1 MIKPEDRFLPDSVL
15 TAMDEILVRPRPVI
29 REAVF
34 VSQWMPLFVSPPEA
48 NVPII
53 DWVSVAGSWHSAVDI
68 IDDYGN
74 IVATVPPL
82 LETEADPLLI
92 PPEIN
97 LQQVVQDSIT
107 LSGISDEARA
117 NNLIL
122 NTFFNPNTEEYNKAR
137 IQVNWQHV
145 EAWNKIFLR
154 YGAPQCVV
162 DIDALKKAA
171 GAKDSSTS
179 GKTPNG
185 LTPVERYEDI

>member
-1 MIKPEDRFLPDSVL
+1 MIKPEDRFLPDAVL
-15 TAMDEILVRPRPVI
+15 TAMDEISARPNPTI

-34 VSQWMPLFVSPPEA
+34 VNQWMPLFASPPEA

-53 DWVSVAGSWHSAVDI
+53 DWVSVSGSWHSAVDI
-68 IDDYGN
+68 TDDYGN

-82 LETEADPLLI
+82 LETQTDPILI
-92 PPEIN
+92 PPDVN

-122 NTFFNPNTEEYNKAR
+122 NTFFNPSTEEYSEAR

-145 EAWNKIFLR
+145 EAWNKIYLR

-162 DIDALKKAA
+162 NIDELKKAA
-171 GAKDSSTS
+171 GGQNTGAPATS
-179 GKTPNG
+179 PNG
-185 LTPVERYEDI
+185 MTPVELYEDI